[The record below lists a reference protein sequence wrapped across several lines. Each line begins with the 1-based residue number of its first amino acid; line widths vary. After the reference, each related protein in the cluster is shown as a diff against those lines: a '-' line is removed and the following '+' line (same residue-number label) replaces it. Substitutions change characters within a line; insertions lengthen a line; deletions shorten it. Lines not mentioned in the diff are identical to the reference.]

1 MERNEAI
8 EFAVK
13 NLGMEV
19 SKAKKMGTAQLV
31 KKVDAWKVT
40 HPSTVKVMKRRG
52 RPANPNK
59 TVHVSTVKHGEY
71 MLGWNTPDGNVR
83 VLKYCTIKRN
93 TNECQTVVDSALE
106 PKKMSRVHV
115 YKKESTA
122 MKQRDM
128 MIKSDPERYAGLE
141 VLVK

>member
-19 SKAKKMGTAQLV
+19 SKAKKMGTAQLI
-31 KKVDAWKVT
+31 KKVSGWVASQPKVA
-40 HPSTVKVMKRRG
+40 VLKRRG

-59 TVHVSTVKHGEY
+59 TPKVSVVKHGEY

-83 VLKYCTIKRN
+83 VLKYCTIKRQGN
-93 TNECQTVVDSALE
+93 DCQTIIDSALE

-122 MKQRDM
+122 ALQRDL